1 MPARKKRKKAAGADD
16 NGLARRQTGTLY
28 TGDNLYFLHGMNS
41 ESVDLVYLDPPFNSK
56 RLYKAPV
63 GSRAAGTSFKDMWT
77 WNDVDEAYLDQI
89 VERYPFLV
97 QFIQATGIIH
107 SEPMKAYLTYMAQ
120 RLLELHRVLKPA
132 GSLYLH
138 CDQTASHYLKIA
150 LDRIFGKHNFRNEI
164 VWSYRTGGASRKHFA
179 RKHDVILFYAKQ
191 DGGTFNLQKEKAYT
205 KSRSRRPGVVNY
217 GGGQAEFFEDE
228 GGVYNFVNMRDVW
241 EISYIGSTHPE
252 RVGYP
257 TQKPLEL
264 LRRIIEA
271 SSNEGDLVLDPFC
284 GCATTC
290 VAAQQLRRSWIGM
303 DLSATTA
310 DLIMERLK
318 TDDRLFTDFM
328 RTGEFPKRTDIK
340 EVEPTKNVKEKL
352 YREQDGKCNAC
363 ARDMEIFDLEIDHI
377 IPKSKNGGDHY
388 ENYQLLCGHCNRLKG
403 DRPMAYL
410 MAKIAKRSAAMKFRV
425 GFDSGKE

>member
-1 MPARKKRKKAAGADD
+1 MPARKRNTAGASGD
-16 NGLARRQTGTLY
+16 LARRQTGTLY

-41 ESVDLVYLDPPFNSK
+41 ESVDLIYLDPPFNSK

-89 VERYPFLV
+89 VEQYPFLV

-120 RLLELHRVLKPA
+120 RLLELHRVLKPT

-150 LDRIFGKHNFRNEI
+150 LDRIFGKNNFHNEI
-164 VWSYRTGGASRKHFA
+164 VWSYRTGGASRKRFS
-179 RKHDVILFYAKQ
+179 RKHDVILFYTKQ
-191 DGGTFNLQKEKAYT
+191 AGGTFNLQKEKAYT

-217 GGGQAEFFEDE
+217 GGGQAEFFEDD
-228 GGVYNFVNMRDVW
+228 GGVYNLVNMRDVW

-264 LRRIIEA
+264 LHRIIQA

-303 DLSATTA
+303 DLSETTA

-318 TDDRLFTDFM
+318 TDDRLFTDFV
-328 RTGEFPKRTDIK
+328 RTDAFPQRTDIQ
-340 EVEPTKNVKEKL
+340 EVAPTKSVKERL
-352 YREQDGKCNAC
+352 YREQEGKCNAC
-363 ARDMEIFDLEIDHI
+363 ARAMEIFDLEIDHV
-377 IPKSKNGGDHY
+377 IPKSKNGGDYY

-410 MAKIAKRSAAMKFRV
+410 MAKIAKRSEAMKFRV
-425 GFDSGKE
+425 SFDSGKE

>member
-1 MPARKKRKKAAGADD
+1 MPARKRNTAGASG
-16 NGLARRQTGTLY
+16 NNLARRQAGTLY

-41 ESVDLVYLDPPFNSK
+41 ASVDLIYLDPPFNSK

-77 WNDVDEAYLDQI
+77 WNDVDEAYLDRI

-97 QFIQATGIIH
+97 QFIQATGVIH

-120 RLLELHRVLKPA
+120 RLLELHRVLKPT

-150 LDRIFGKHNFRNEI
+150 LDRIFGKNNFHNEI
-164 VWSYRTGGASRKHFA
+164 VWSYRTGGASRKRFS
-179 RKHDVILFYAKQ
+179 RKHDVILFYTKQ
-191 DGGTFNLQKEKAYT
+191 AGGTFNLQKEKAYT

-217 GGGQAEFFEDE
+217 GGGQAEFFEDG
-228 GGVYNFVNMRDVW
+228 GGVYNLVNMRDVW

-264 LRRIIEA
+264 LRRIIQA

-290 VAAQQLRRSWIGM
+290 VAAQQLRRSWVGM
-303 DLSATTA
+303 DLSETTA

-318 TDDRLFTDFM
+318 TDDRLFTDFV
-328 RTGEFPKRTDIK
+328 RTAAFPQRTDIQ
-340 EVEPTKNVKEKL
+340 EVAPSESVKERL
-352 YREQDGKCNAC
+352 YREQKGKCNAC

-377 IPKSKNGGDHY
+377 IPKSKNGGDYY

-410 MAKIAKRSAAMKFRV
+410 MAKIAKRSEAMKFRV
-425 GFDSGKE
+425 GFDSGRE

>member
-1 MPARKKRKKAAGADD
+1 MPARKRNTAGASG

-41 ESVDLVYLDPPFNSK
+41 ASVDLIYLDPPFNSK

-77 WNDVDEAYLDQI
+77 WNDVDEAYLDRI

-97 QFIQATGIIH
+97 QFIQATGVIH

-120 RLLELHRVLKPA
+120 RLLELHRVLKPT

-150 LDRIFGKHNFRNEI
+150 LDRIFGKNNFHNEI
-164 VWSYRTGGASRKHFA
+164 VWSYRTGGASRKRFS
-179 RKHDVILFYAKQ
+179 RKHDVILFYTKQ
-191 DGGTFNLQKEKAYT
+191 AGGTFNLQKEKAYT

-217 GGGQAEFFEDE
+217 GGGQAEFFEDG
-228 GGVYNFVNMRDVW
+228 GGVYNLVNMRDVW

-264 LRRIIEA
+264 LRRIIQA

-290 VAAQQLRRSWIGM
+290 VAAQQLRRSWVGM
-303 DLSATTA
+303 DLSETTA

-318 TDDRLFTDFM
+318 TDDRLFTDFV
-328 RTGEFPKRTDIK
+328 RTDAFPQRTDIQ
-340 EVEPTKNVKEKL
+340 EVAPTKSVKERL
-352 YREQDGKCNAC
+352 YREQEGRCNAC
-363 ARDMEIFDLEIDHI
+363 ARAMEIFDLEIDHV
-377 IPKSKNGGDHY
+377 IPKSKNGGDYY

-410 MAKIAKRSAAMKFRV
+410 MAKIAKRSEAMKFRV
-425 GFDSGKE
+425 GFDSGRE

>member
-89 VERYPFLV
+89 VEQYPFLV
-97 QFIQATGIIH
+97 QFIQATGVIH

-164 VWSYRTGGASRKHFA
+164 VWSYRTGGASRTRFA

-228 GGVYNFVNMRDVW
+228 AGVYNLVNMRDVW

-318 TDDRLFTDFM
+318 TDDRLFTDFV

-388 ENYQLLCGHCNRLKG
+388 ENYQLLCGHCNRLQG

>member
-16 NGLARRQTGTLY
+16 NGLAQRQTGTLY

-97 QFIQATGIIH
+97 QFIQATGVIH

-318 TDDRLFTDFM
+318 TDDRLFTDFA
-328 RTGEFPKRTDIK
+328 RTDEFPKRTDLR
-340 EVEPTKNVKEKL
+340 EVEPTKTVKERL
-352 YREQDGKCNAC
+352 YQEQDGKCNAC

-377 IPKSKNGGDHY
+377 IPKSKNGGDYY

-410 MAKIAKRSAAMKFRV
+410 MAKIAKRTEAMKFRV

>member
-1 MPARKKRKKAAGADD
+1 MPARKKKAASAGSND
-16 NGLARRQTGTLY
+16 LARRQTGTLY

-97 QFIQATGIIH
+97 QFIQATGVIH

-150 LDRIFGKHNFRNEI
+150 LDRIFGKHSFRNEI

-228 GGVYNFVNMRDVW
+228 SGVYNFVNMRDVW

-303 DLSATTA
+303 DLSETTA

>member
-1 MPARKKRKKAAGADD
+1 MPARKKKAARSSNND
-16 NGLARRQTGTLY
+16 LARRQTGTLY

-41 ESVDLVYLDPPFNSK
+41 ESVDLIYLDPPFNSK

-97 QFIQATGIIH
+97 QFIQATGVIH

-164 VWSYRTGGASRKHFA
+164 VWSYRTGGASRTRFA

-191 DGGTFNLQKEKAYT
+191 SGGTFNLQKEKAYT
-205 KSRSRRPGVVNY
+205 KSRSRRPGMVNY

-228 GGVYNFVNMRDVW
+228 GGVYNLVNMRDVW

-318 TDDRLFTDFM
+318 TDDRLFTDFA

-352 YREQDGKCNAC
+352 YRKQDGKCNAC

-410 MAKIAKRSAAMKFRV
+410 MAKIAKRNEAMKFRV